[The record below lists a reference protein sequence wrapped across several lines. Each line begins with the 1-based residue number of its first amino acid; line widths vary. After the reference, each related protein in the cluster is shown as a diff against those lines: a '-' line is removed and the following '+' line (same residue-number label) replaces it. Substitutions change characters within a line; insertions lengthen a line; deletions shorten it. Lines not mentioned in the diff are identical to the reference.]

1 MGPFTLFASPMLVSL
16 VATIEKPQFEG
27 RTRII
32 ARHLFSISL
41 TFSCRQLLA
50 RAPPS
55 RLAVARCILG
65 LARPH
70 RSVHRSPRRPLTHP
84 GLFPS
89 PEASNS
95 VSYGDLTIAR
105 CSKPRRRTPTANPS
119 PPPSPTRPP
128 PPPAALRCWIQVK
141 QITNRSNPAFT
152 FPLFILAL
160 ICLYFL
166 IVVSS

>member
-32 ARHLFSISL
+32 APPFLYLPHLLVSAI
-41 TFSCRQLLA
+41 A
-50 RAPPS
+50 RRSTAKPPRRGALHS
-55 RLAVARCILG
+55 
-65 LARPH
+65 RPH
-70 RSVHRSPRRPLTHP
+70 RSVHRSPHRPLAHP

-105 CSKPRRRTPTANPS
+105 CSKLRRQTPTANPS
-119 PPPSPTRPP
+119 PPPSTTRPP

-152 FPLFILAL
+152 FPLFLLAL